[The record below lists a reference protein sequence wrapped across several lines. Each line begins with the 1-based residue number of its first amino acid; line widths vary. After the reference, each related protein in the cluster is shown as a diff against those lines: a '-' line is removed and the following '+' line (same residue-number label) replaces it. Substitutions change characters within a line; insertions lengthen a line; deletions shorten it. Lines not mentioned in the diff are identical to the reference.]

1 MKKNIFILLIIS
13 IILLSLANGD
23 IVGLTGI
30 LTVTLIVFFLA
41 KRWPSAAPI
50 LYVALILRTLL
61 IVLSNH
67 SISLPD
73 SSGDAY
79 WFEIQAYEWSQLG
92 FPNVLFVYGGW
103 DPTFQKDVAS
113 SAFNSSFFISYILAI
128 LYALT
133 DRSVMLGQSISLLFG
148 TLSVLMSWILAQKV
162 WDNRTAIKVGWFVAL
177 FPSLILYSAL
187 IMREVYVCFFLLV
200 ALNNVVNWSRTGSLK
215 SFFLTIVSF
224 LVTMIFHGG
233 MFVGLVIFLVIV
245 FLKDIKNLLRKLIN
259 GRLITFKSFLSFTFL
274 VALIAYYVANNI
286 FIPKIGT
293 ISEINTLKKEILR
306 KNIVTHRG
314 AAKYPDW
321 VIAKSETELI
331 YKIPIKAMY
340 FVFAPFPWE
349 IKKTSHLMGMFDSF
363 LHIFLVYLIFRNRK
377 VIWADPALRIILF
390 ILLTYLFVYGIA
402 VGNFG
407 TGLRHRAKFIVIFIL
422 LAAPFLP
429 KFTFSKKNKIKK

>member
-1 MKKNIFILLIIS
+1 M
-13 IILLSLANGD
+13 
-23 IVGLTGI
+23 
-30 LTVTLIVFFLA
+30 IVFFLA

-103 DPTFQKDVAS
+103 DPTFQKNVAS

-245 FLKDIKNLLRKLIN
+245 FLKNIKNLLRKLIN

-407 TGLRHRAKFIVIFIL
+407 TGLRHRAKFYCYFYIISSTIF
-422 LAAPFLP
+422 
-429 KFTFSKKNKIKK
+429 T